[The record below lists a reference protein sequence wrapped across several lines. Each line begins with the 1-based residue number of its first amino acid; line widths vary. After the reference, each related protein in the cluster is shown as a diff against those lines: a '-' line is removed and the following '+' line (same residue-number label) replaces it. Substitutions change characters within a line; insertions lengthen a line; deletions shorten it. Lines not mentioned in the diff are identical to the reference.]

1 MLTASLRLTG
11 ILGKGTEVARNYYL
25 MADFGATGSG
35 MVSIIPMSLGAPIP
49 DDDHLAVEYASEE
62 DALKAAAE
70 VIKSLPGNQ
79 GLAVRVVINPE

>member
-11 ILGKGTEVARNYYL
+11 VLDKGAEVTRSYYL
-25 MADFGATGSG
+25 MADFGASDSG
-35 MVSIIPMSLGAPIP
+35 TVSIIPMSLGAPMP
-49 DDDHLAVEYASEE
+49 DNDRLAVKYDGEE

-79 GLAVRVVINPE
+79 GLAVRAVINSG